1 MEIAN
6 ELSEVSLNV
15 ISDAFFGGVPDACLN
30 DEWLIAASSPGYLA

>member
-6 ELSEVSLNV
+6 ELSEVSLNF

-30 DEWLIAASSPGYLA
+30 DEWLISANWPIFLA

>member
-15 ISDAFFGGVPDACLN
+15 ISDAFFGGVPDAYLN
-30 DEWLIAASSPGYLA
+30 DEWSISANWPRFLA